1 MPYQSKLEEKIGD
14 LPFTKEI
21 KSLATTKNV
30 KTFFNNKIYT
40 HKFFTSRQITGEFLM
55 EILGLNYL
63 GSIRDEVVIL
73 NGLVKNVM
81 GGEIR
86 MALKEGKIIKYNN
99 YTYKVM

>member
-1 MPYQSKLEEKIGD
+1 
-14 LPFTKEI
+14 
-21 KSLATTKNV
+21 
-30 KTFFNNKIYT
+30 
-40 HKFFTSRQITGEFLM
+40 M

-73 NGLVKNVM
+73 NGLIKSVV

-86 MALKEGKIIKYNN
+86 MALKRGKIIKHNN